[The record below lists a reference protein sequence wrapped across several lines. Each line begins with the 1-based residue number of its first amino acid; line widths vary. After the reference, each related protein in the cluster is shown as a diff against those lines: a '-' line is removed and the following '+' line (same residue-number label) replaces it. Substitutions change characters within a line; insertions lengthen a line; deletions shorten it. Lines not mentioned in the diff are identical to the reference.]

1 MAPADHRAL
10 FLHGL
15 AGKAAVWQPIAAA
28 LPGGVAADAP
38 ELPWHGT
45 ADPAWA
51 HRPDPGRHLVAAVR
65 DDHDVVVAHSM
76 AAMLLVEAYAGGR
89 LRPRPTVLLCPFYRP
104 DPADFD
110 WPTISYYLTEFHR
123 TFSEALRVGETARFP
138 EARREWLARSLR
150 DQVGPYGWT
159 RWFETYLRTPF
170 LDLAAIGAP
179 VLVVS
184 GVDDVAARP
193 EDGRALAKALPRARF
208 ELLDGC
214 GHFPM
219 IERPDRLAALVRDFF
234 EESLELT

>member
-1 MAPADHRAL
+1 MDGKAQAL

-15 AGKAAVWQPIAAA
+15 AGKAAVWDPIAAA
-28 LPGGVAADAP
+28 LPDRFATTRPD
-38 ELPWHGT
+38 LPWHGM

-51 HRPDPGRHLVAAVR
+51 HLPDPGRYLVDAVW
-65 DDHDVVVAHSM
+65 DGHDVVVAHSM
-76 AAMLLVEAYAGGR
+76 AAMLLVECYAQGR
-89 LRPRPTVLLCPFYRP
+89 VRPRPTVLLCPFYRP

-110 WPTISYYLTEFHR
+110 WPTISYYLNDFHR
-123 TFSEALRVGETARFP
+123 TFTEALRVGETARFP
-138 EARREWLARSLR
+138 ESRREWLARSLR

-159 RWFETYLRTPF
+159 RWFETYLRTPL
-170 LDLAAIGAP
+170 LDLGAIGAP

-219 IERPDRLAALVRDFF
+219 IEQPDRLAALVRDFF

>member
-1 MAPADHRAL
+1 MGRGAL
-10 FLHGL
+10 VLHGL
-15 AGKAAVWQPIAAA
+15 AGKAAVWDPVTAA
-28 LPGGVAADAP
+28 LRGRFATTAP
-38 ELPWHGT
+38 DLPWHGM

-51 HRPDPGRHLVAAVR
+51 HRPDPGRHVVDAVR

-76 AAMLLVEAYAGGR
+76 AAMLLVEAYADGR
-89 LRPRPTVLLCPFYRP
+89 VRPRPTVLLCPFYRP
-104 DPADFD
+104 DPAGFD
-110 WPTISYYLTEFHR
+110 WPTISYYLNDFHR
-123 TFSEALRVGETARFP
+123 TFGEALRVGETGRFP
-138 EARREWLARSLR
+138 PARREWLARSLR

-170 LDLAAIGAP
+170 LDVGAIDAP

-184 GVDDVAARP
+184 GADDVAARP
-193 EDGRALAKALPRARF
+193 EDGRALAQALPRARF

-219 IERPDRLAALVRDFF
+219 TEQPDRLAALVRDFF